1 MNVQTRT
8 ARPGAYAAR
17 DEEIVEL
24 LRDVNRAL
32 RERLMEGAT
41 GTDRSLASL
50 SLLRAVGKEPGI
62 SLNELARRKYMP
74 KSLVSLL
81 IGDLTRDRLVRK
93 ARDPADQRL
102 VRLSLSA
109 AGTKELER
117 WRATYRAIAAE
128 AVGTLSSEDA
138 VALQIGL
145 RALRD
150 AVMSPGAP
158 R

>member
-1 MNVQTRT
+1 MNVRTRT
-8 ARPGAYAAR
+8 ARPGSKAAR
-17 DEEIVEL
+17 NEEIVEL
-24 LRDVNRAL
+24 LRDVNREL
-32 RERLMEGAT
+32 RERLMQGAI
-41 GTDRSLASL
+41 GTDRSLPSL

-62 SLNELARRKYMP
+62 TLNELARRKYMP
-74 KSLVSLL
+74 KSLVSML
-81 IGDLTRDRLVRK
+81 IAELTSDRLVRK

-102 VRLSLSA
+102 VRLSLTA

-128 AVGTLSSEDA
+128 AVGTLSSQDA
-138 VALQIGL
+138 VALQAGL

-150 AVMSPGAP
+150 ALTLPGGA

>member
-8 ARPGAYAAR
+8 ARPGAKAAR

-24 LRDVNRAL
+24 LREVNRAL
-32 RERLMEGAT
+32 RERLMQGAT

-74 KSLVSLL
+74 KSLVSML

-93 ARDPADQRL
+93 STDPADHRL
-102 VRLSLSA
+102 VRLSLTA
-109 AGTKELER
+109 TGTRELER
-117 WRATYRAIAAE
+117 WRATYRAIATE
-128 AVGTLSSEDA
+128 AVGTLSAEDA

-150 AVMSPGAP
+150 AVTSRGDA